1 MSVQVQTRELG
12 NARLMLFGESN
23 PVSLSAVQDALS
35 ALWRQASE
43 QAQQHSH
50 VALARACL
58 WNLVAFHSNPKRV
71 RGDSGETAHNIE
83 TLLEQVT
90 LSVPARVLHLEEWR
104 DEPDPPS
111 GKEVEAWVSTH
122 CLEPASGPQLVCCEQ
137 INLAGYGESG
147 HSHFPA
153 LVRALLVPD
162 MPVGLLWL
170 DDVPRK
176 GRMLGQL
183 LEICDRMIV
192 DSQHAIATDS
202 LLAVNDLQRATPG
215 KVADLSWLRL
225 GPLRH
230 LVADFF
236 DPPGRAELLGRLE
249 RVLIETSPEGR
260 NTGYLLL
267 GWLLSRCGYAQAKAV
282 DLGARANACR
292 WQVRRTDGKT
302 FPLDFEVREGNGGL
316 DGVFAFQI
324 EAGGAVFRLEDAD
337 DDHMSVSGP
346 DRSRPSVALRE
357 ASEPELVAEALG
369 TNLRDRVY
377 IEALGMAA
385 RLVETEQWN
394 R

>member
-1 MSVQVQTRELG
+1 MSVSVQTRELT
-12 NARLMLFGESN
+12 NAKLLLFGESD

-35 ALWRQASE
+35 VLWRRASE
-43 QAQQHSH
+43 QVLKDSSS
-50 VALARACL
+50 ALARACL
-58 WNLVAFHSNPKRV
+58 WNLVAFHSNPKRA
-71 RGDSGETAHNIE
+71 RGDSGEEAHHIE
-83 TLLEQVT
+83 QLLEQVT
-90 LSVPARVLHLEEWR
+90 VYVPARAIHLEEWR
-104 DEPDPPS
+104 NEPDPPS

-122 CLEPASGPQLVCCEQ
+122 CLQPGSGPQMVCCEQ
-137 INLAGYGESG
+137 INLAGYGENG

-162 MPVGLLWL
+162 IPVGLLWL

-176 GRMLGQL
+176 GRMLNQL
-183 LEICDRMIV
+183 LELSDRMII
-192 DSQHAIATDS
+192 DSQHAIASDS
-202 LLAVNDLQRATPG
+202 LLAVNDLQRASPG

-236 DPPGRAELLGRLE
+236 DPPGRAELLGTLE
-249 RVLIETSPEGR
+249 RLLIETSPDGR

-267 GWLLSRCGYAQAKAV
+267 GWLLSRCGYGEAKAV
-282 DLGARANACR
+282 DLGDRTDACR
-292 WQVRRTDGKT
+292 WLVRRPDGKT
-302 FPLDFEVREGNGGL
+302 FPLDFQIREGNGGL

-324 EAGGAVFRLEDAD
+324 EAGGETFRLEDAD
-337 DDHMSVSGP
+337 ADHMSVTGP
-346 DRSRPSVALRE
+346 DRKLPAVALRE

-369 TNLRDRVY
+369 ANLHDAVY
-377 IEALGMAA
+377 TEALGMAA